1 MEPRTSGSS
10 WHYVFANSARPHAE
24 LRRAGLSP
32 QREDAAALSDC
43 RGSEAVPTQR
53 CPGVLQH
60 RFSVHLKVQLPPP
73 LTTPTICNL
82 DSKPHVVMP
91 NISFCVC
98 QTLWLIISWSQC
110 KETCPPRL
118 GLIKMPSLSAGGC
131 GEWAASPSDG
141 VSPSLP
147 RKVSVGFGNRL

>member
-1 MEPRTSGSS
+1 MQNSGELVFLCSGRMQRLYVTVGVQKQCLPR
-10 WHYVFANSARPHAE
+10 
-24 LRRAGLSP
+24 
-32 QREDAAALSDC
+32 
-43 RGSEAVPTQR
+43 TQR
-53 CPGVLQH
+53 CPGVLHH
-60 RFSVHLKVQLPPP
+60 RFSVHLKVQFPPP
-73 LTTPTICNL
+73 LATPIIYNL

-118 GLIKMPSLSAGGC
+118 ELIKMPLLSAGGC